1 MNLPIPLPWVGM
13 VALPTLF
20 TVMLSIGLMLGPA
33 QIAAALTRRTVLL
46 ALLFAAVVPMP
57 LLAII
62 TVDWFDLRG
71 PVAVGLMLMAISPGA
86 PFALKRAIDAGG
98 HREFAPA
105 LHVAIVV
112 LAVVTVPL
120 SVAILAKLYSAKF
133 EITYLQIAR
142 QVFVAQLLPLLLGAL
157 VRYLWPAFATRI
169 EPPMVRFGN
178 KLVFLLL
185 VVTLIDIV
193 PVLDN
198 IGFVPTIAG
207 MVLTVFALFIGAL
220 SAGRDAAV
228 RPAGAIAV
236 AMRNPG
242 LALVIAQANNAKP
255 AVTAAIIG
263 YSFGVGL
270 VVAGFLWW
278 QRRRAAAMG
287 L

>member
-1 MNLPIPLPWVGM
+1 MNLPIPLPWVGLI
-13 VALPTLF
+13 ALPTLF
-20 TVMLSIGLMLGPA
+20 TVMFAIGLMLGPT

-57 LLAII
+57 LMTII
-62 TVDWFDLRG
+62 AVDWFDLRG
-71 PVAVGLMLMAISPGA
+71 PVAAGLMLMAISPGA

-120 SVAILAKLYSAKF
+120 SVAVLAKIYSAKF

-142 QVFVAQLLPLLLGAL
+142 QVFIAQLLPLLLGAL
-157 VRYLWPAFATRI
+157 VRYLRPAFATRI

-178 KLVFLLL
+178 KLVLLL
-185 VVTLIDIV
+185 LLVTLIDIV
-193 PVLDN
+193 PILDN

-207 MVLTVFALFIGAL
+207 IGLSVFALSIGAL
-220 SAGRDAAV
+220 SAGRDAEV

-242 LALVIAQANNAKP
+242 LALVIAQANHAQP

-270 VVAGFLWW
+270 VVAAFLWW
-278 QRRRAAAMG
+278 KRRQASAMG